1 MLQLVIMTEHLYLDQ
16 SSEQEQQVAPASGEL
31 EIAVCKW
38 CGPYPRERR
47 LGKEALKAE
56 KDTTANQTG
65 RCIENDL
72 ESEECPHRRRQDKV
86 ISILRERG
94 GSMRLLELLDYLT
107 GPEVGFRDGEAAQA
121 LNDDPPEELDINR
134 ATGLVQLRE
143 SVAA

>member
-1 MLQLVIMTEHLYLDQ
+1 M
-16 SSEQEQQVAPASGEL
+16 SGEL

-38 CGPYPRERR
+38 CGPYLRERR

-56 KDTTANQTG
+56 EDTTANQTG

-72 ESEECPHRRRQDKV
+72 ESEECPHRRRQERV
-86 ISILRERG
+86 ILILQKRG
-94 GSMRLLELLDYLT
+94 GSMRFLELLDYLT
-107 GPEVGFRDGEAAQA
+107 GSEVGLPEGEAIQVFV
-121 LNDDPPEELDINR
+121 DDPPEELDINR

>member
-1 MLQLVIMTEHLYLDQ
+1 MTEHLQ
-16 SSEQEQQVAPASGEL
+16 PTQPAEQEQPVAPASGEL

-38 CGPYPRERR
+38 CGPYPRKRR

-56 KDTTANQTG
+56 EHTAADRQG
-65 RCIENDL
+65 GIENNL
-72 ESEECPHRRRQDKV
+72 ESGVCSHRRRQERV
-86 ISILRERG
+86 VSILQERG
-94 GSMRLLELLDYLT
+94 GSMRLLGLLDYLI
-107 GPEVGFRDGEAAQA
+107 GPEVGFSEDEAAQA